1 MYCIIRPIFGKY
13 AIHYQEAIMSVREKP
28 NQRLLSLFREQS
40 CWMIEP
46 LAAEMKYSIPSVRRF
61 LAEVGYFSSFTHNGS
76 WYTLQSIP
84 CFDGDGLWFFRDIGF
99 SRSGSLTSTLIDLAA
114 RSPAGMT
121 AETLGVKLRVRCHSV
136 LVQLCR
142 NGRLQRQKMARSHVY
157 FSVDPPIATVQRQ
170 AMAVRD
176 LPAQLPAE
184 IAVLILVEFIQNPG
198 SSFEDLT
205 RAISRKTRVAID
217 AGQIQWLFEQH
228 GLKKTT
234 QTQAPPPGEP

>member
-1 MYCIIRPIFGKY
+1 
-13 AIHYQEAIMSVREKP
+13 MSVREQP
-28 NQRLLSLFREQS
+28 TQQLLSLFQEQA

-84 CFDGDGLWFFRDIGF
+84 RFDRDGLWFLRDIGF
-99 SRSGSLTSTLIDLAA
+99 SRSGSLTRTLIDLAA

-121 AETLGVKLRVRCHSV
+121 AETLGAKLRVRCHSV

-142 NGRLQRQKMARSHVY
+142 KGRLQRQKMARSHVY
-157 FSVDPPIATVQRQ
+157 FSVDPPMATVQRR
-170 AMAVRD
+170 AMADRS

-184 IAVLILVEFIQNPG
+184 IAVLILVEFIQNPH
-198 SSFEDLT
+198 SSFEDLA

-217 AGQIQWLFEQH
+217 ARQIQWLFEQH

-234 QTQAPPPGEP
+234 PARVPPPGEP

>member
-1 MYCIIRPIFGKY
+1 
-13 AIHYQEAIMSVREKP
+13 MSIREKP
-28 NQRLLSLFREQS
+28 IQRLLSLFREQS

-46 LAAEMKYSIPSVRRF
+46 LAAEMNYSIPSVRRF

-76 WYTLQSIP
+76 WYTLHSIP
-84 CFDGDGLWFFRDIGF
+84 RFDRDGLWFCRDIGF

-121 AETLGVKLRVRCHSV
+121 AETLGAKLRVRCHSV

-157 FSVDPPIATVQRQ
+157 FSVDPPIATVQRR
-170 AMAVRD
+170 AMADRN
-176 LPAQLPAE
+176 LLAQLPAE
-184 IAVLILVEFIQNPG
+184 IAVLILVEFIRNPDA
-198 SSFEDLT
+198 SFEDLAK
-205 RAISRKTRVAID
+205 AISRKTRVAID

-228 GLKKTT
+228 GLKKMP
-234 QTQAPPPGEP
+234 QAQAPPPGEP

>member
-1 MYCIIRPIFGKY
+1 
-13 AIHYQEAIMSVREKP
+13 MSVREKP
-28 NQRLLSLFREQS
+28 NQHFLSLFREQS
-40 CWMIEP
+40 CWMIDP

-84 CFDGDGLWFFRDIGF
+84 HFDRDGLWFFRDIGF
-99 SRSGSLTSTLIDLAA
+99 SRSGSLTRTLINLAE
-114 RSPAGMT
+114 RSPSGMT
-121 AETLGVKLRVRCHSV
+121 AETLGAKLRVRCHSV

-142 NGRLQRQKMARSHVY
+142 NGKLQRQKIGRSHVY
-157 FSVDPPIATVQRQ
+157 FSVDPAIATVQHR
-170 AMAVRD
+170 AMAGRN

-184 IAVLILVEFIQNPG
+184 LVVLILVEFIQNPDA
-198 SSFEDLT
+198 SFEHLA
-205 RAISRKTRVAID
+205 RALSRKTRVAID

-234 QTQAPPPGEP
+234 QTQVPPPGEP

>member
-1 MYCIIRPIFGKY
+1 MPD
-13 AIHYQEAIMSVREKP
+13 REKP
-28 NQRLLSLFREQS
+28 NQRLLALFRDQS

-46 LAAEMKYSIPSVRRF
+46 LATEMKYSIPSVRRF

-76 WYTLQSIP
+76 WYTLHSIP
-84 CFDGDGLWFFRDIGF
+84 RFDGDGLWFFRDIGF
-99 SRSGSLTSTLIDLAA
+99 SRAGSLTRTLIDLAA

-121 AETLGVKLRVRCHSV
+121 AETLGEKLRVRCHSV

-157 FSVDPPIATVQRQ
+157 LSVDPAIATAQRR
-170 AMAVRD
+170 AVAGRS
-176 LPAQLPAE
+176 LPARLPAE

-198 SSFEDLT
+198 SSYEDLA
-205 RAISRKTRVAID
+205 RAISRQTRVTID
-217 AGQIQWLFEQH
+217 AGQIQWLFDQH

-234 QTQAPPPGEP
+234 QARVPPPGKP

>member
-1 MYCIIRPIFGKY
+1 
-13 AIHYQEAIMSVREKP
+13 MSVREMP
-28 NQRLLSLFREQS
+28 NQRLLSLFHEQS

-76 WYTLQSIP
+76 WYTLHSIP
-84 CFDGDGLWFFRDIGF
+84 RFDRDGLWFFRDIGF
-99 SRSGSLTSTLIDLAA
+99 SRSGSLTRTLIDLAV

-121 AETLGVKLRVRCHSV
+121 AETLGAKLRVRCHSV

-142 NGRLQRQKMARSHVY
+142 NTRLQRQKIARSHVY
-157 FSVDPPIATVQRQ
+157 FSVDSSIATAQRR
-170 AMAVRD
+170 AMDVRD
-176 LPAQLPAE
+176 LPPQLPAE
-184 IAVLILVEFIQNPG
+184 IAVLILVEFIQNPD

-205 RAISRKTRVAID
+205 RAITRKTRVAIG
-217 AGQIQWLFEQH
+217 AVQIQRLFEQH

-234 QTQAPPPGEP
+234 QAQVPPHGEP

>member
-1 MYCIIRPIFGKY
+1 
-13 AIHYQEAIMSVREKP
+13 MSDREKQ
-28 NQRLLSLFREQS
+28 NQRLLSLFHEQS

-76 WYTLQSIP
+76 WYTLRSIP
-84 CFDGDGLWFFRDIGF
+84 HFDGDGLWFYRDIGF
-99 SRSGSLTSTLIDLAA
+99 SRSGSLTSTLIDLTA

-121 AETLGVKLRVRCHSV
+121 AEKLGEKLRVRCHSV

-157 FSVDPPIATVQRQ
+157 FSVDPPIAAIQRR
-170 AMAVRD
+170 AMANR
-176 LPAQLPAE
+176 PAQLPAE
-184 IAVLILVEFIQNPG
+184 IAVLILVEFIQNPD
-198 SSFEDLT
+198 SSFKDLVK
-205 RAISRKTRVAID
+205 AISRKTRVAID
-217 AGQIQWLFEQH
+217 ARQIQWLFEQH

-234 QTQAPPPGEP
+234 STQAPPPGEP